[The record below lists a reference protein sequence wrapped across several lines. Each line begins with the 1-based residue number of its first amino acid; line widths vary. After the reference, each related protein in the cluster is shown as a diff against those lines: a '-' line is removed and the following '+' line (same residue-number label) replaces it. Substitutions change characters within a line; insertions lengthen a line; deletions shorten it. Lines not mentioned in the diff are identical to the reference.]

1 MTRMAAL
8 KEQQAKE
15 RLGLVPTPA
24 PKVKLGNMMRVLG
37 EEAVK
42 DPTAVEARVNREIA
56 ERKVGHE
63 TMNEDRKLTSDQK
76 HEKLEQK
83 KIQDAAKGIHVAVFK
98 VDSLA
103 NGRHKFKINKN
114 AEQMDLR

>member
-1 MTRMAAL
+1 MAAL

-56 ERKVGHE
+56 ERKFGHE
-63 TMNEDRKLTSDQK
+63 TMNEERKLTKEEK

-83 KIQDAAKGIHVAVFK
+83 KGQDAAKGIHVAVFK

-103 NGRHKFKINKN
+103 NGRHKFKVNKN